1 MPKNW
6 RKFFRNLRTRRFVTN
21 SRDSILER
29 LSQTV
34 LVPSSPSR
42 VTMEDFH
49 RRRRR
54 FWIAQAKPAFTPFS
68 NISGSLST
76 LLSDGNKAR
85 ANDETT
91 ATPTPARSPG
101 FVKTNET
108 LSSSG
113 NPNLFRDPT
122 MTPSL
127 RRRQPEF
134 RDPRA
139 TLFQESPTKTPI
151 NFKKDLKN
159 NPNLDNE
166 IKFGSTSVYR
176 QDLDGH
182 YVADNGEV
190 SKDQRHRRKKSRK
203 LIKKAL

>member
-1 MPKNW
+1 MPKNLYY
-6 RKFFRNLRTRRFVTN
+6 LRTNRN
-21 SRDSILER
+21 SFLKKV
-29 LSQTV
+29 SQTE
-34 LVPSSPSR
+34 LVPSSLSK

-54 FWIAQAKPAFTPFS
+54 FWVAQAKPAFTPFS

-76 LLSDGNKAR
+76 LLSDGNEAR

-91 ATPTPARSPG
+91 ATTTTPGRSSG

-108 LSSSG
+108 LPASG
-113 NPNLFRDPT
+113 NQNLFMFRDPT

-151 NFKKDLKN
+151 NVNKDLKIVS
-159 NPNLDNE
+159 NLDNE
-166 IKFGSTSVYR
+166 IIFGSTSVYR
-176 QDLDGH
+176 QDLDGK

-190 SKDQRHRRKKSRK
+190 SEHQRHHRKKTRK
-203 LIKKAL
+203 LRKKAL